1 MYKTEGLSSWCG
13 QLFLPY
19 QTQAPTKYEPPVF
32 VCTLSDC
39 SIASPASL
47 VAKMTFGKII
57 LRSTKASKTRA
68 PTLVLT
74 RDVHATFDSAL
85 TLSKQ
90 PVVKAEMLKKAEKF
104 AETVGVDAELELRSE
119 SSSKL
124 VYLELSVP
132 LARFTYLISEVVAGT
147 RVPVEPSESRPD

>member
-1 MYKTEGLSSWCG
+1 
-13 QLFLPY
+13 
-19 QTQAPTKYEPPVF
+19 
-32 VCTLSDC
+32 
-39 SIASPASL
+39 
-47 VAKMTFGKII
+47 MTFGKII